1 MCGRDSEILV
11 YFTWWKRGE
20 LKEEGVLSPALTS
33 QLVREAQWPKRHSYC
48 ASQRPPGASEEGVGA
63 PSRRLGLGT
72 GQGMVN
78 GWSEG
83 PRLNLSPG

>member
-48 ASQRPPGASEEGVGA
+48 ASQRPPGASEEGGGLPPGGWA
-63 PSRRLGLGT
+63 WGLGRA
-72 GQGMVN
+72 
-78 GWSEG
+78 W
-83 PRLNLSPG
+83 